1 MANKVVV
8 ANKLAV
14 VKAVS
19 KVVVAKAVAAA
30 VVKAAAANYI
40 GTSNSF

>member
-1 MANKVVV
+1 MVV